1 MGFVARCS
9 FWEGRV
15 SLFLIAAMMLVQ
27 APAVQPQPD
36 QPKAAKVKPAQV
48 CEYIE
53 VTGSRSKRRVCHD
66 ADANADLSAYGVSG
80 SLYGK
85 GHSVPQSGGPV
96 GTGPGDPGGSH

>member
-1 MGFVARCS
+1 
-9 FWEGRV
+9 
-15 SLFLIAAMMLVQ
+15 LFAAAMMLVQ
-27 APAVQPQPD
+27 APVVQPQPA

-85 GHSVPQSGGPV
+85 GHSVPQNGGPV
-96 GTGPGDPGGSH
+96 GTGDGGPGGSH